1 MSFDNHG
8 SASTARNP
16 LPPTPDFHPP
26 YKPTQNSSHSSGGDR
41 SRKHRKSLSMTFDSS
56 GRPAPIDPYS
66 STPDDNKS
74 FDSEQSKSQS
84 RDTSRAAPVAGRRHR
99 KSLSMTMDN
108 RGASPAANDPPFPTP
123 DFNRPISSRIRA
135 PGPTT
140 RRRNLRK
147 SLSLSANSRDNAH
160 ASNYP
165 ATLTSDGRDNTHTP
179 SYPTTPTSDG
189 RRTPSRVRF
198 NDEVDVL
205 MFADVAAA
213 AAAVA
218 ADLATAPRDMTA
230 SGSNRYKNK
239 HGHAAAGEY
248 NEIVHGYGSDSEGE
262 ERGGMVE
269 EERELVSS
277 VSLPPLSFSLLL
289 ALEETSTAV
298 SSPTRFPR
306 SKSQN

>member
-1 MSFDNHG
+1 MTFD
-8 SASTARNP
+8 SQ
-16 LPPTPDFHPP
+16 P
-26 YKPTQNSSHSSGGDR
+26 YDSKPSQSRDSRHAAPVAGR
-41 SRKHRKSLSMTFDSS
+41 SHRKSLSMTFDNCGGHPSATDPQT
-56 GRPAPIDPYS
+56 PAYDLLLAVD
-66 STPDDNKS
+66 ST
-74 FDSEQSKSQS
+74 Q
-84 RDTSRAAPVAGRRHR
+84 
-99 KSLSMTMDN
+99 
-108 RGASPAANDPPFPTP
+108 
-123 DFNRPISSRIRA
+123 ISSRIRA

-147 SLSLSANSRDNAH
+147 SLSLSANSRGNAH
-160 ASNYP
+160 ASNYL
-165 ATLTSDGRDNTHTP
+165 ATLTSDGHDNTHTP

-218 ADLATAPRDMTA
+218 ADLATAPRDVAA

-239 HGHAAAGEY
+239 HGHAAVGEY
-248 NEIVHGYGSDSEGE
+248 DEIVHGYGSDSEGE

-269 EERELVSS
+269 EERELLSS